1 MHWLVYSGDL
11 LTLLELILARPRQ
24 TISDKEKSS
33 RLCVALAIQVHEG
46 SNNIGSNYH
55 VYFAEI
61 L

>member
-1 MHWLVYSGDL
+1 M
-11 LTLLELILARPRQ
+11 Q